1 MKMKKIIGLLFII
14 LLAASCNGNNE
25 VKDTFVFNPEQ
36 PKAGEEITIKYNTVN
51 TELGG
56 SQAVDAIVYSYS
68 TDIDDTKEIYL
79 SKKGGLWT
87 GKFTPSK
94 DVSGL
99 FIIFKNAESID
110 NNKEQGYNIKLY
122 NKNGIIPGATAGLAV
137 FHQRYSRVVG
147 IKGDAELAK
156 LFLEDEFNT
165 NPTVKPEY
173 LENYF
178 YSLPKSNRDS
188 VVRVELEALEATED
202 LSENKIELFAKFFPM
217 TGDIVKGTKYLE
229 MLKEKFPE
237 SEYVQ
242 QAVYGKFR
250 EEKNIEKQIDIL
262 NQTIQKYPNGES
274 PKWMFS
280 YIMSGLAKS
289 SKFDK
294 AESLM
299 EQYPKLVTSNVY
311 NSVAWQMFET
321 KNNIKNAVALAEKG
335 VDVAKKEKEANE
347 EKPKYY
353 TENQWIES
361 KQMSLGAMLDTY
373 ANLLK
378 ATNQKEKALSVFE
391 EAVNVTNEEHP
402 DINEGYASMLVELG
416 KTEKAKDV
424 LQKFLDSGK
433 STDKMKSLFS
443 QVFVGLGGSDADLN
457 KYLSKNNVEAN
468 QKIIDK
474 LKEEMINK
482 PAPQFTLVDI
492 DGKSV
497 SLSDFKGKTVIV
509 DFWATWCSPC
519 VKSFPV
525 MQKAQTKLTKNN
537 DVKFLFINTWE
548 RVENKKKNAKDFL
561 KKTNYPFHVLMDESN
576 EVVAEF
582 GVEGIPTKFIVD
594 KNGNIRF
601 KSVGFSGSEEEL
613 INELGQMISMIK

>member
-1 MKMKKIIGLLFII
+1 MKMNKLIGLLLIV
-14 LLAASCNGNNE
+14 LLAISCKSNNE
-25 VKDTFVFNPEQ
+25 IKGTFVFNPEK
-36 PKAGEEITIKYNTVN
+36 PKVGEEITIKYNPVN
-51 TELGG
+51 TDLG
-56 SQAVDAIVYSYS
+56 SVQAVDAVVYSYS
-68 TDIDDTKEIYL
+68 TDIEEAKEIYL

-87 GKFTPSK
+87 GKFTTTSEAR
-94 DVSGL
+94 GL
-99 FIIFKNAESID
+99 FIIFKNDETID
-110 NNKEQGYNIKLY
+110 NNNEQGYNIKLY
-122 NKNGIIPGATAGLAV
+122 NNDGIIPGATAGLAIL
-137 FHQRYSRVVG
+137 HQRYSRLIG
-147 IKGDAELAK
+147 FKGDAEFAK
-156 LFLEDEFNT
+156 LMLEEEFQI
-165 NPTVKPEY
+165 NPNVKAEY
-173 LENYF
+173 LETYF
-178 YSLPKSNRDS
+178 FTLQKSKRDS
-188 VVRVELEALEATED
+188 VIRVELEALEATED
-202 LSENKIELFAKFFPM
+202 LSENNLELFAKFFPM

-229 MLKEKFPE
+229 MLTENFPE

-250 EEKNIEKQIDIL
+250 EEKSIENQIDIL
-262 NQTIQKYPNGES
+262 NQTIEKYPNGKS

-294 AESLM
+294 AESLI

-321 KNNIKNAVALAEKG
+321 KNNISKAVVLAEKG
-335 VDVAKKEKEANE
+335 VEVAKKANE

-353 TENQWIES
+353 TEKQWAES

-402 DINEGYASMLVELG
+402 DINEGYTSMLVELG
-416 KTEKAKDV
+416 KNEKAKDV
-424 LQKFLDSGK
+424 LQKLLDSGK
-433 STDKMKSLFS
+433 STDKMKSLYS

-457 KYLSKNNVEAN
+457 KYLSKNNEDAN
-468 QKIIDK
+468 QKIIEK
-474 LKEEMINK
+474 LKEEIINK
-482 PAPQFTLVDI
+482 PAPQFTLIDV

-497 SLSDFKGKTVIV
+497 SLADFKGKTVVV

-519 VKSFPV
+519 VKSFPA
-525 MQKAQTKLTKNN
+525 MQKAQAKLTKNN

-548 RVENKKKNAKDFL
+548 RVEDKKKNVVDFL
-561 KKTNYPFHVLMDESN
+561 KKTNYPFHVLMDEN
-576 EVVAEF
+576 NDVVSEF

-594 KNGNIRF
+594 KNGSIRF
-601 KSVGFSGSEEEL
+601 KSVGFKGADEL
-613 INELGQMISMIK
+613 VVELEQMISMVK